1 MASEVIGARSP
12 GGFSPTELRTRHLS
26 ENQVEVWAMEEIQRI
41 VLEAIG
47 SRSIDAYLF
56 GSRARG
62 DFRSSSDIDLAV
74 EARDHSISINWLAEL
89 REKLELSLIPYHV
102 EIIDLS
108 HASPGLVEAI
118 REEGIK
124 WT

>member
-1 MASEVIGARSP
+1 MASEVIGARSL
-12 GGFSPTELRTRHLS
+12 GGVSPAELHTRHLS
-26 ENQVEVWAMEEIQRI
+26 EDQVEAWAMEEIQRI

-47 SRSIDAYLF
+47 SRPIDAYLF

-62 DFRSSSDIDLAV
+62 DFRSSSDIDLAL
-74 EARDHSISINWLAEL
+74 EARDHTISITWLAEL
-89 REKLELSLIPYHV
+89 REKLELSLVPYHV